1 MGIIFDDVSYSYS
14 GKKKEKLFTIKDIN
28 LKIDKKNEFVIIC
41 GQTGSGK
48 STLVQHMNALL
59 LPTKGTVSIFDTKL
73 GSKKTKKIGHLRQ
86 KVGLVFQFPEYQL
99 FEEYVLDD
107 IIFGP
112 TNFGVPRDV
121 AEKKARELCKKLKID
136 DSLLKK
142 SPFKLSGGQMRK
154 VAIAGILAF
163 EPEILVM
170 DEPTRGLDPRS
181 RVEVMDFI
189 YNIHKELGTSV
200 VVITHD
206 MELLSQ
212 YSTRVI
218 VMNKGKKVF
227 DGDKKKLFESGE
239 YEKYGLKLPK
249 SIELLRMIKEKFEI
263 DINEYQFSIEDLVNE
278 LEVNFNG

>member
-14 GKKKEKLFTIKDIN
+14 GKKKQTFFTIKNID
-28 LKIDKKNEFVIIC
+28 LQIDKKNEFTIIC

-59 LPTKGTVSIFDTKL
+59 LPSKGNVTILGTKL

-99 FEEYVLDD
+99 FEVTVLKD

-112 TNFGVPRDV
+112 TNFGVPKEK

-136 DSLLKK
+136 DSLLDK

-189 YNIHKELGTSV
+189 YGLHKELGTSI

-212 YSTRVI
+212 YSSRVI
-218 VMNKGKKVF
+218 VMNKGIKVF
-227 DGDKKKLFESGE
+227 DGDKKQLFESGE

-249 SIELLRMIKEKFEI
+249 SIELLKMVKKKFNLEL
-263 DINEYQFSIEDLVNE
+263 DEYQFNIEDLIKE
-278 LEVNFNG
+278 LEVSLDG

>member
-14 GKKKEKLFTIKDIN
+14 GKKKGKFFTIKNIN
-28 LKIDKKNEFVIIC
+28 LEIEKENEFVIVC

-59 LPTKGTVSIFDTKL
+59 LPTQGTVSIFDTKL

-99 FEEYVLDD
+99 FEETVLKD

-112 TNFGVPRDV
+112 INFGVPKEQ
-121 AEKKARELCKKLKID
+121 AESKARQLCKKLRID
-136 DSLLKK
+136 DSLLDR

-163 EPEILVM
+163 EPKILVM

-189 YNIHKELGTSV
+189 HELHKELGISI

-212 YSTRVI
+212 YGTRVV
-218 VMNKGKKVF
+218 VMNKGKKAY
-227 DGDKKKLFESGE
+227 DGGKRQLFETGE
-239 YEKYGLKLPK
+239 YEKHGLKLPK
-249 SIELLRMIKEKFEI
+249 SIEILRLIKTKFELEI
-263 DINEYQFSIEDLVNE
+263 DEYQFNIDDLIKE
-278 LEVNFNG
+278 LEGSLNG

>member
-14 GKKKEKLFTIKDIN
+14 GKKKEELYTIKNVN
-28 LKIDKKNEFVIIC
+28 LKIDKNNEFIVIC

-59 LPTKGTVSIFDTKL
+59 LPTKGTISILDTKL
-73 GSKKTKKIGHLRQ
+73 GRKKTKKIGHLRQ

-99 FEEYVLDD
+99 FEETVLKD

-112 TNFGVPRDV
+112 TNFGVTKEE
-121 AEKKARELCKKLKID
+121 AEKRARELCRKLKID
-136 DSLLKK
+136 ETLLDK

-163 EPEILVM
+163 EPNILVM

-189 YNIHKELGTSV
+189 YELHKERNMTII
-200 VVITHD
+200 VITHD

-212 YSTRVI
+212 YASRVV
-218 VMNKGKKVF
+218 VMNKGIKVF
-227 DGDKKKLFESGE
+227 DGDKRELFESGK
-239 YEKYGLKLPK
+239 YETYGLKLPK
-249 SIELLRMIKEKFEI
+249 SIELLKMIKKKFNENI
-263 DINEYQFSIEDLVNE
+263 DEYQFNMDDLIKE
-278 LEVNFNG
+278 LEESLNG